1 MRLLNLTHPIGTLA
15 RSSALLA
22 SLVAALTLTAC
33 GGGGGGGGSVGGSGG
48 TGATT
53 SSFSQGV
60 ITGFGSIIVNG
71 IRHDDSSA
79 SVTDDDDDDNPARSK
94 DDLKLGMVV
103 SVSGTSGTGTGT
115 GTASA
120 IAFGSELKGPVQ
132 SINGSTATGTATLS
146 AGTQTLVIL
155 GQTVIVGTR
164 TVFDLV
170 SLPDGFASIKK
181 GDVLEVHG
189 LLDPAANK
197 LTATRIERE
206 NNANRYKITGNVK
219 SLNTGSK
226 SFKIGSETISFA
238 NIDPNRLRVT
248 LANDI
253 TVRVALSTN
262 QKTTGTWDAIRIKAA
277 KKNMEDRNKVE
288 IEGLITD
295 FVSTSKFSVSG
306 IPVDASNASFPK
318 GTSTLANGVR
328 VEVEG
333 SIVSGTLI
341 AKSVKPEND
350 NDDEDRGN
358 ELHGFISSVNAG
370 SKTFELRGLTVSYAG
385 NVIYQRGTV
394 SDLVKGANVEVKG
407 VASANGTTI
416 VAQKIKFED

>member
-1 MRLLNLTHPIGTLA
+1 MRLFNLTHPIGTLA

-22 SLVAALTLTAC
+22 SLLAALTLTAC
-33 GGGGGGGGSVGGSGG
+33 GGGGGSGGTGSG

-79 SVTDDDDDDNPARSK
+79 SVTDDDDDDNPGRSK

-115 GTASA
+115 ASA

-132 SINGSTATGTATLS
+132 SVNGSTSTGTTTVS
-146 AGTQTLVIL
+146 PGTQTLVIL

-164 TVFDLV
+164 TVFDIE
-170 SLPDGFASIKK
+170 SLPNGFASIKK

-189 LLDPAANK
+189 LLDPVLNK

-206 NNANRYKITGNVK
+206 GDAKRYKITGNVK
-219 SLNTGSK
+219 SFSAGSK
-226 SFKIGSETISFA
+226 TFKIGSETISYA
-238 NIDPNRLRVT
+238 AIDPNKLRVT

-253 TVRVALSTN
+253 TVRVVLSTV
-262 QKTTGTWDAIRIKAA
+262 QKVTGTWDATRIKAA

-288 IEGLITD
+288 LEGLISD

-350 NDDEDRGN
+350 NDGEDRGN
-358 ELHGFISSVNAG
+358 ELHGIVSSVNSG
-370 SKTFELRGLTVSYAG
+370 SKTFALRGLTVSYAG
-385 NVIYQRGTV
+385 NVTYQRGTV
-394 SDLVKGANVEVKG
+394 SDLVNGANVEVKG

-416 VAQKIKFED
+416 VAQKIKFEN